1 MNYAIR
7 LAVAFDEFWNVVLGG
22 FLDETIS
29 SRAGRAA
36 HAGKRWG
43 KLLAGA
49 LGYFFPNHCR
59 LAELHDEQRAEYIVY
74 LERQNDPAARK
85 VAEMFNPL
93 RSY

>member
-7 LAVAFDEFWNVVLGG
+7 LAVAFDEFWNVVFGG

-36 HAGKRWG
+36 HAGKTWG

-49 LGYFFPNHCR
+49 LGFFFRNHCR
-59 LAELHDEQRAEYIVY
+59 LAEMHDEQRAEYIAW
-74 LERQNDPAARK
+74 LESQSDPMARK
-85 VAEMFNPL
+85 VAEML
-93 RSY
+93 IR